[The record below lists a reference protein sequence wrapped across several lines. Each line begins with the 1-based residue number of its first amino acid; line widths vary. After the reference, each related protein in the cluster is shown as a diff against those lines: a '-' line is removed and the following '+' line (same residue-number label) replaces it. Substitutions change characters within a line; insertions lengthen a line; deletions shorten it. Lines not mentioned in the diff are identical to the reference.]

1 MKLVYYLKIG
11 NEIIK
16 NINNENLNLFSS
28 IILFLEEISDIGL
41 YHIMDLLI
49 NMKNLI
55 SLNLCCIK
63 FYY

>member
-63 FYY
+63 LYY

>member
-16 NINNENLNLFSS
+16 NINNENLNLFLS
-28 IILFLEEISDIGL
+28 IILLLEKISDIGL

-63 FYY
+63 LYY